1 MRVLAPGAEVTGWLA
16 LVTTPHDWADAVGRP
31 SRRGARC
38 SSTRCGQ
45 RDAGTVEA
53 HGALLPANEAEAVE
67 PRGALLLNDNA
78 AADSTNGHTT
88 GQVYDAQDTTLLDLH
103 ERQQQGHG
111 FIGTILAS
119 DPSLFGAM
127 LYDTPSVEDP
137 QTAPSGFI
145 ASALESDLSL
155 LEGVPNSR
163 LAPGQDP
170 LVEDTN
176 AQGHMEVIS
185 WADACASEARR
196 GTWDGIP
203 ATVQIL
209 LAQNLEDAL
218 DDALLS
224 APGSDRTP
232 ADDTLVAVAPHPAA
246 QPLADAPSHGTGDMP
261 GHSTGARRPA
271 RVLAMGLAVMQGQPS
286 STT

>member
-1 MRVLAPGAEVTGWLA
+1 MVGTGDNAPRLGGCCG
-16 LVTTPHDWADAVGRP
+16 PGRP

-209 LAQNLEDAL
+209 LAQNLPWMMHSCPRLA
-218 DDALLS
+218 AIGRLLTTRLWR
-224 APGSDRTP
+224 PRLTP
-232 ADDTLVAVAPHPAA
+232 QPNLWLMRPATELGICPATAQVRGA
-246 QPLADAPSHGTGDMP
+246 QPGCWRWAWP
-261 GHSTGARRPA
+261 
-271 RVLAMGLAVMQGQPS
+271 
-286 STT
+286 